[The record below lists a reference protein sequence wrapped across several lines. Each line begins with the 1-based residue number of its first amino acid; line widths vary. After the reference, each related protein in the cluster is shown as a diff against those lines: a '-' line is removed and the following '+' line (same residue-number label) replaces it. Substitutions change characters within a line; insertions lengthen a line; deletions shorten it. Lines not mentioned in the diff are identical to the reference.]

1 MTSVNLKL
9 STTQNI
15 NLKNQ
20 SLSILKIHPPNITLL
35 QKAKNVRSSKN

>member
-20 SLSILKIHPPNITLL
+20 SLSILKIRPPNITLL